1 MAEHTQLQTQIDALA
16 AFYQSYLNECQ
27 KYIQEHSGLEHLGEW
42 IFGSHKFADDRM
54 HTDFHEGV
62 KKLVSELDAALGR
75 ADRETARDYAL
86 KALYIIVDPIEES
99 ARDESGWMRFATE
112 PASEPLLT
120 YLDADSLEAFLE
132 RYNDAYPKRLQ
143 FPNQKK
149 YRKTME
155 TLLKQKKK
163 ART

>member
-27 KYIQEHSGLEHLGEW
+27 KYIQAHSGLEHVGEW
-42 IFGSHKFADDRM
+42 IFGNHKFAEDRM
-54 HTDFHEGV
+54 HTDFHAGV
-62 KKLVSELDAALGR
+62 KKKVAELNDALSQTDPG
-75 ADRETARDYAL
+75 TAQQYAL

-99 ARDESGWMRFATE
+99 ERDESGWMRFATE
-112 PASEPLLT
+112 PVSQPLLS
-120 YLDADSLEAFLE
+120 YLDADSLNAFLD

-149 YRKTME
+149 YRKAME

-163 ART
+163 ARV